1 MMDFSVKD
9 FNVRLRTIR
18 LWELIIAM
26 IVSFILT
33 GVVENYFGI
42 SSPQFE
48 YILFFCFMMVFFL
61 IATFGTT
68 GFNKDVDDL
77 FKASNIFKVLILAI
91 SNMFIAIFIQ
101 NLFFPIDSM
110 IGLINSISLPLL
122 DIAQESSNPLVFFI
136 EMFSAI
142 IIAPISEELFFRG
155 VLFNRLKIRRGFVF
169 GLIVSSV
176 FFGLCHLNYPDH
188 ISHVIYTCIM
198 GMTLCILYSRTDN
211 LLLNMLVHSIYNL
224 LSYIIVYTPMQYLFI
239 GGEFG
244 DVMGLILLSSLI
256 FIPVYIIY
264 FTYKLK

>member
-1 MMDFSVKD
+1 VKD

-18 LWELIIAM
+18 LWELIIAI

-33 GVVENYFGI
+33 GVVENYLGI

-61 IATFGTT
+61 IATYGTT
-68 GFNKDVDDL
+68 GFNKDVNDL
-77 FKASNIFKVLILAI
+77 FKASSIIKVLILAI
-91 SNMFIAIFIQ
+91 SNMCVAIFIQ
-101 NLFFPIDSM
+101 TMLFPLDS
-110 IGLINSISLPLL
+110 LLNVVNSIPLPLL
-122 DIAQESSNPLVFFI
+122 DVVTGTNDPLLFI
-136 EMFSAI
+136 FEMFSAI

-155 VLFNRLKIRRGFVF
+155 VLFNRLKIRKGFVF
-169 GLIVSSV
+169 GLVVSSV
-176 FFGLCHLNYPDH
+176 IFGLCHLNYPDH

-211 LLLNMLVHSIYNL
+211 LLLNMVVHSAYNL
-224 LSYIIVYTPMQYLFI
+224 LSYLLVYTPLQYLI
-239 GGEFG
+239 LGGEFSSL
-244 DVMGLILLSSLI
+244 MGLILISSLI